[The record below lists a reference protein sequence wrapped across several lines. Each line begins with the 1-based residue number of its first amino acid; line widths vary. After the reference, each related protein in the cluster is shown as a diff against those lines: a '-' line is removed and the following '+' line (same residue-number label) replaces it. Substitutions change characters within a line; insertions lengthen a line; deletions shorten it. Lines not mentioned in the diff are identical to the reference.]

1 MIILGT
7 QDILQIH
14 KNVIS
19 PNELQGLAPDKS
31 LDATLT
37 RVENR
42 IRYGMI
48 RDEYDLAAC
57 YAVVIA
63 VGHMFNDAN
72 KRTVFRSMDICLQL
86 NGIFLKYDTV
96 EMGQTII
103 NVAQKRI
110 DEIEL
115 AYYLRSLQ

>member
-1 MIILGT
+1 VIILGT
-7 QDILQIH
+7 RDILQIH
-14 KNVIS
+14 ENVIN

-63 VGHMFNDAN
+63 VGHVFNDAN

-103 NVAQKRI
+103 NAAQKRI
-110 DEIEL
+110 DEVEL
-115 AYYLRSLQ
+115 VYYLRSL

>member
-1 MIILGT
+1 MVILDAL
-7 QDILQIH
+7 DILCIH
-14 KNVIS
+14 ENVIN
-19 PNELQGLAPDKS
+19 PNELQGLAQNKS
-31 LDATLT
+31 LDATLA

-57 YAVVIA
+57 YAVVIT
-63 VGHMFNDAN
+63 VGHVFNDAN
-72 KRTVFRSMDICLQL
+72 KRTAFRSMDVCLRL

-96 EMGQTII
+96 EIGQTII
-103 NVAQKRI
+103 SVAQNRI

-115 AYYLRSLQ
+115 AYYLRSL

>member
-14 KNVIS
+14 ENVIN

-63 VGHMFNDAN
+63 VGHVFNDAK
-72 KRTVFRSMDICLQL
+72 KRTAFRSMDICLQL

-110 DEIEL
+110 DEVEL
-115 AYYLRSLQ
+115 SYYLRSLQ

>member
-1 MIILGT
+1 VIILGT

-14 KNVIS
+14 ENVIN

-63 VGHMFNDAN
+63 VGHVFNDAK
-72 KRTVFRSMDICLQL
+72 KRTALRSMDICLQL

-115 AYYLRSLQ
+115 SYYLRSLQ